1 MNRAR
6 VLACKDDR
14 YAKYSNYL
22 ASKSVTKHI
31 LLIEDNKSDV
41 ALIKRMLRDSFSGY
55 ELEFY
60 DVSRMSD
67 ALQMLDSNSFDLAIL
82 DLSLIDIEGTAAVS
96 AFHSQAPNIPI
107 VVHTGSQCPNLR
119 QEAMMCGAK
128 HCMIK
133 GRESPFSFKFMIEQA
148 LENVTA

>member
-1 MNRAR
+1 MDRAR
-6 VLACKDDR
+6 ILAYKESR
-14 YAKYSNYL
+14 YAEYSKYL
-22 ASKSVTKHI
+22 ASKPATKHI

-41 ALIKRMLRDSFSGY
+41 ALIKRMLKDSFNGY
-55 ELEFY
+55 DLKFY
-60 DVSRMSD
+60 NVSKMSD
-67 ALQMLDSNSFDLAIL
+67 ALQVIDSSSFDLAIL

-107 VVHTGSQCPNLR
+107 VVHTGSNCPNLI

-148 LENVTA
+148 LENTAA